1 MPKITNC
8 LWFDT
13 QAEEAANFYCGIFP
27 NSKINQ
33 VARYPDSMGDG
44 RAGTVM
50 TVDFELD
57 GRPFLGLNGG
67 PHFKFDEAISFIIDC
82 RDQAEVDR
90 YWDALLAGGGRES
103 QCGWLTDRF
112 GLSWQ
117 VTPRRLLELTTDP
130 DREKANR
137 VFAAMMQMVKIDIAK
152 LEEAA
157 AG

>member
-13 QAEEAANFYCGIFP
+13 QAEEAAAFYCSVFP
-27 NSKINQ
+27 NSKITK
-33 VARYPDSMGDG
+33 VARYPDSMGGG

-50 TVDFELD
+50 TVEFELD

-67 PHFKFDEAISFIIDC
+67 PEFKFDEAISLMIDC
-82 RDQAEVDR
+82 QDQAEVDR
-90 YWDALLAGGGRES
+90 YWEALLAGGGRES
-103 QCGWLTDRF
+103 QCGWLTDRY

-117 VTPRRLLELTTDP
+117 VVPRRLLELTTGP
-130 DREKANR
+130 DRDAANR
-137 VFAAMMQMVKIDIAK
+137 VFAAMMHMVKIDIAK

>member
-1 MPKITNC
+1 MPKITTC

-27 NSKINQ
+27 NSKVTQ
-33 VARYPDSMGDG
+33 VARYPESMGGG

-57 GRPFLGLNGG
+57 GKPFLGLNGG
-67 PHFKFDEAISFIIDC
+67 PEFKFDEAISLVIDC
-82 RDQAEVDR
+82 QDQAEVDR
-90 YWDALLAGGGRES
+90 YWDALLADGGRES

-117 VTPRRLLELTTDP
+117 VVPRRLLELTTGP
-130 DREKANR
+130 DREKASR
-137 VFAAMMQMVKIDIAK
+137 VFAAMMKMVKLDVAK

>member
-13 QAEEAANFYCGIFP
+13 QAEEAAAFYCGIFP
-27 NSKINQ
+27 NSRITQ
-33 VARYPDSMGDG
+33 VAHYPDSAGGG

-57 GRPFLGLNGG
+57 GRPFVGLNGG
-67 PHFKFDEAISFIIDC
+67 PHFKFDEAISFMIEC
-82 RDQAEVDR
+82 QDQAEVDR
-90 YWDALLAGGGRES
+90 YWDALLADGGKES

-117 VTPRRLLELTTDP
+117 VTPRRLLELTTGP

-137 VFAAMMQMVKIDIAK
+137 VFAAMMQMVKLDVAK